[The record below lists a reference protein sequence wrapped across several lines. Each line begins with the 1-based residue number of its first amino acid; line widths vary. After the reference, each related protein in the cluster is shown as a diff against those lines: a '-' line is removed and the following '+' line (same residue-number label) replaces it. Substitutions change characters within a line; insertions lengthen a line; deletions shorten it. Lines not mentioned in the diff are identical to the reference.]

1 MSDTLDLQKMI
12 EETITKLKPYANLDV
27 RAREFIKQ
35 YNRYTKA
42 WNDFKEY
49 HTHVRSVLLER
60 FMV

>member
-12 EETITKLKPYANLDV
+12 EETITKLKPYVNL
-27 RAREFIKQ
+27 REFINQ

-49 HTHVRSVLLER
+49 HTHVRSALLER